1 MFKEKINEITK
12 KHNIS
17 TMSNGNK
24 LGTIDEDNKFILC
37 EEKHLK
43 KFIQN
48 NKNNIKN
55 VYLYEDGNG
64 LCIIEIGKSSRQN
77 FYVNNK
83 KKKNLFQKNKNNI
96 KTKNKIN
103 NIKFKNKTQHGDD
116 ILSEFSEEFKIY
128 FDNNFYLFE
137 TKDNH
142 RKIIKK
148 NIEDFL
154 NWYYNKEDLINQ
166 KNKYEELKQQKI
178 ISIDASTRH
187 TAISIFDNK
196 KYVGTE
202 NVICDGD
209 INKRFYEM
217 IIRINS
223 LLEVEKPDL
232 IIIEEMVVERNVD
245 TQRFLTRLQ
254 GSICLFSALNNCEV
268 IFIRPTEWRK
278 LSKLN
283 EYARE
288 IFPEKKKLKR
298 EDFKVAAMRYVN
310 KMFNLKLGEDE
321 SESYLIGIA
330 FLANDNVL

>member
-1 MFKEKINEITK
+1 MFKEKIDEITK

-17 TMSNGNK
+17 TISNGNK
-24 LGTIDEDNKFILC
+24 LGTIDDVHFILIS
-37 EEKHLK
+37 EKHLK
-43 KFIQN
+43 EFLEN
-48 NKNNIKN
+48 NKGIFKN
-55 VYLYEDGNG
+55 VYLYLDANG
-64 LCIIEIGKSSRQN
+64 DVIIELKKSRKPN
-77 FYVNNK
+77 FYVNNISK
-83 KKKNLFQKNKNNI
+83 KEIFKRNKPNP
-96 KTKNKIN
+96 KTKEKLKE
-103 NIKFKNKTQHGDD
+103 IKFKKTTITGDD
-116 ILSEFSEEFKIY
+116 VLSDFENEFFKY
-128 FDNNFYLFE
+128 FQEHFYLFE
-137 TKDNH
+137 FKDGY
-142 RKIIKK
+142 RKVLKK

-202 NVICDGD
+202 NVICDGN
-209 INKRFYEM
+209 INKRFFNM

-283 EYARE
+283 EYAKE

-298 EDFKVAAMRYVN
+298 EDFKVAAMKYVN
-310 KMFNLKLGEDE
+310 KVFNLKLGEDE
-321 SESYLIGIA
+321 SESYLIGVA
-330 FLANDNVL
+330 FLTNNSVL

>member
-1 MFKEKINEITK
+1 MFKEKIDEITK

-17 TMSNGNK
+17 TISNGNK
-24 LGTIDEDNKFILC
+24 LGTIDDVHFILIS
-37 EEKHLK
+37 EKHLK
-43 KFIQN
+43 EFLEN
-48 NKNNIKN
+48 NKGIIKN
-55 VYLYEDGNG
+55 VYLYLDANG
-64 LCIIEIGKSSRQN
+64 DVILEINPSRKPN

-83 KKKNLFQKNKNNI
+83 KRKEIFKRNKQNM
-96 KTKNKIN
+96 KTKEKLKEIN
-103 NIKFKNKTQHGDD
+103 FKKTTINGDD
-116 ILSEFSEEFKIY
+116 VVDGFENEFQEY
-128 FDNNFYLFE
+128 FHDNFYWFE
-137 TKDNH
+137 IVGGG
-142 RKIIKK
+142 RKVLKK

-154 NWYYNKEDLINQ
+154 NWYYNKEDLVNQ

-232 IIIEEMVVERNVD
+232 IIIEEMVVERNAD

-254 GSICLFSALNNCEV
+254 GSICLFSTLNNCEV

-330 FLANDNVL
+330 FLTNDNVL

>member
-1 MFKEKINEITK
+1 MFKEKIDEITK
-12 KHNIS
+12 KYNIS

-24 LGTIDEDNKFILC
+24 LGTIDDVHFILIS
-37 EEKHLK
+37 EKHLK
-43 KFIQN
+43 EFLEN
-48 NKNNIKN
+48 NKGIIKN
-55 VYLYEDGNG
+55 VYLYLDANG
-64 LCIIEIGKSSRQN
+64 DVILELKKSRKPN
-77 FYVNNK
+77 FYVNNIPKKEIFKRNKQNMKTK
-83 KKKNLFQKNKNNI
+83 KKLKEINFK
-96 KTKNKIN
+96 KTTIN
-103 NIKFKNKTQHGDD
+103 GDD
-116 ILSEFSEEFKIY
+116 VVDGFENEFQEY
-128 FDNNFYLFE
+128 FHDNFYWFE
-137 TKDNH
+137 IVGGV
-142 RKIIKK
+142 RKVLKK

-187 TAISIFDNK
+187 TAISIFYNK

-217 IIRINS
+217 IIKINS

-254 GSICLFSALNNCEV
+254 GSICLFSALNNCEI

-298 EDFKVAAMRYVN
+298 EDFKVAAMKYVN
-310 KMFNLKLGEDE
+310 KTFNLKLGEDE

-330 FLANDNVL
+330 FLTNDNVL

>member
-1 MFKEKINEITK
+1 MFKEKIDEITK

-17 TMSNGNK
+17 TISNGNK
-24 LGTIDEDNKFILC
+24 LGTIDDVHFILIS
-37 EEKHLK
+37 EKHLK
-43 KFIQN
+43 KFLEN
-48 NKNNIKN
+48 NKGIIKN
-55 VYLYEDGNG
+55 VYLYSDADADGNTI
-64 LCIIEIGKSSRQN
+64 LEINPSRKPN

-83 KKKNLFQKNKNNI
+83 KRKEIFKRNKQNI
-96 KTKNKIN
+96 KTKEKLKEIN
-103 NIKFKNKTQHGDD
+103 FKKTTINGDD
-116 ILSEFSEEFKIY
+116 VVDGFENEFHEY
-128 FDNNFYLFE
+128 FHDNFYWFE
-137 TKDNH
+137 IGGVG
-142 RKIIKK
+142 RKVLKK

-217 IIRINS
+217 IIKINS

-321 SESYLIGIA
+321 SESYLIGMA
-330 FLANDNVL
+330 FLNGK

>member
-1 MFKEKINEITK
+1 MFKEKIDEITK

-17 TMSNGNK
+17 TISNGNK
-24 LGTIDEDNKFILC
+24 LGTIDDVHFILIS
-37 EEKHLK
+37 EKHLK
-43 KFIQN
+43 KFLEN
-48 NKNNIKN
+48 NKGIIKN
-55 VYLYEDGNG
+55 VYLYFDANGNAI
-64 LCIIEIGKSSRQN
+64 LEINPSRKPN
-77 FYVNNK
+77 FYVNNTK
-83 KKKNLFQKNKNNI
+83 RKEIFKRNKQNI
-96 KTKNKIN
+96 KTKEKLKEIN
-103 NIKFKNKTQHGDD
+103 FKKTTITGDD
-116 ILSEFSEEFKIY
+116 VVDGFENEFQEY
-128 FDNNFYLFE
+128 FHDNFYWFE
-137 TKDNH
+137 VGGGG
-142 RKIIKK
+142 RKVLKK

-154 NWYYNKEDLINQ
+154 NWYYNEENLRNQ
-166 KNKYEELKQQKI
+166 KNKYEELKKQKI

-223 LLEVEKPDL
+223 LLEIEKPDL

-330 FLANDNVL
+330 FLTNDNIL

>member
-1 MFKEKINEITK
+1 MFKEKIDEITK

-24 LGTIDEDNKFILC
+24 LGTIDDVHFILIS
-37 EEKHLK
+37 EKHLK
-43 KFIQN
+43 EFLEN
-48 NKNNIKN
+48 NKGIIKN
-55 VYLYEDGNG
+55 VYLYLDANG
-64 LCIIEIGKSSRQN
+64 DVIIELKKSRKPN
-77 FYVNNK
+77 FYVNNIPK
-83 KKKNLFQKNKNNI
+83 KEIFKRNKPNP
-96 KTKNKIN
+96 KTKEKLKE
-103 NIKFKNKTQHGDD
+103 IKFKKTTIIGDD
-116 ILSEFSEEFKIY
+116 VVDGFDNQFLEYFHDNFYWFEFKDGY
-128 FDNNFYLFE
+128 
-137 TKDNH
+137 
-142 RKIIKK
+142 RKVLKK

-283 EYARE
+283 EYAKE

-321 SESYLIGIA
+321 SESYLIGMA
-330 FLANDNVL
+330 FLNGK

>member
-1 MFKEKINEITK
+1 MFKEKIDEITK

-17 TMSNGNK
+17 TISNGNK
-24 LGTIDEDNKFILC
+24 LGTIDDVHFILIS
-37 EEKHLK
+37 EKHLK
-43 KFIQN
+43 EFLEN
-48 NKNNIKN
+48 NKGIFKN
-55 VYLYEDGNG
+55 VYLYLDANG
-64 LCIIEIGKSSRQN
+64 DVIIELKKSRKPN
-77 FYVNNK
+77 FYVNNIPK
-83 KKKNLFQKNKNNI
+83 KEIFKRNKPNP
-96 KTKNKIN
+96 KTKERLKEIN
-103 NIKFKNKTQHGDD
+103 FKKTTINGDD
-116 ILSEFSEEFKIY
+116 VVDGFENEFQEY
-128 FDNNFYLFE
+128 FHDNFYWFE
-137 TKDNH
+137 IEGGV
-142 RKIIKK
+142 RKVLKK

-209 INKRFYEM
+209 INKRFYKM

-254 GSICLFSALNNCEV
+254 GSICLFSALNNCEI

-283 EYARE
+283 EYAKE

-310 KMFNLKLGEDE
+310 EMFNLKLGEDE

-330 FLANDNVL
+330 FLTNDNVL

>member
-1 MFKEKINEITK
+1 MFQEKIDEIEK
-12 KHNIS
+12 KHNIL

-24 LGTIDEDNKFILC
+24 LGTINDVNFIMIS
-37 EEKHLK
+37 EKHLK
-43 KFIQN
+43 DFL
-48 NKNNIKN
+48 KNDKGMIKN
-55 VYLYEDGNG
+55 VFLYSDADANVIVE
-64 LCIIEIGKSSRQN
+64 LKKSKKIN
-77 FYVNNK
+77 FYVNDNLR
-83 KKKNLFQKNKNNI
+83 KNFYK
-96 KTKNKIN
+96 
-103 NIKFKNKTQHGDD
+103 KNKTNSKTKEKLKEIMFKKQTKDGNNV
-116 ILSEFSEEFKIY
+116 LSNFENEFFKY
-128 FDNNFYLFE
+128 FQENFYLFE
-137 TKDNH
+137 FKDGY
-142 RKIIKK
+142 RKVLKK

-283 EYARE
+283 EYAKE

-310 KMFNLKLGEDE
+310 EMFNLKLGEDE
-321 SESYLIGIA
+321 SESYLIGMA
-330 FLANDNVL
+330 FLTNDNVL

>member
-1 MFKEKINEITK
+1 MFKEKIDEITK

-17 TMSNGNK
+17 TISNGNK
-24 LGTIDEDNKFILC
+24 LGTIDDVHFILIS
-37 EEKHLK
+37 EKHLK
-43 KFIQN
+43 EFLEN
-48 NKNNIKN
+48 NKGIIKN
-55 VYLYEDGNG
+55 VYLYSDANGNAI
-64 LCIIEIGKSSRQN
+64 LELNPSRKPN
-77 FYVNNK
+77 FYVNNTK
-83 KKKNLFQKNKNNI
+83 RKEIFKRNKQNI
-96 KTKNKIN
+96 KTKKKLKEIN
-103 NIKFKNKTQHGDD
+103 FKKTTITGDD
-116 ILSEFSEEFKIY
+116 VVDGFENEFLEY
-128 FDNNFYLFE
+128 FHENFYWFE
-137 TKDNH
+137 VGGGG
-142 RKIIKK
+142 RKVLKK

-166 KNKYEELKQQKI
+166 KNKYKELKQQKI

-187 TAISIFDNK
+187 TAISIFYNK

-217 IIRINS
+217 IIKINS

-330 FLANDNVL
+330 FLTNDNVL

>member
-1 MFKEKINEITK
+1 MKRLIETEKLYTVILQEIFTKEKLKEINFK
-12 KHNIS
+12 KTTI
-17 TMSNGNK
+17 NGDDVVD
-24 LGTIDEDNKFILC
+24 GFDNEFL
-37 EEKHLK
+37 EYFHDN
-43 KFIQN
+43 F
-48 NKNNIKN
+48 
-55 VYLYEDGNG
+55 YWF
-64 LCIIEIGKSSRQN
+64 EIG
-77 FYVNNK
+77 
-83 KKKNLFQKNKNNI
+83 
-96 KTKNKIN
+96 
-103 NIKFKNKTQHGDD
+103 GGG
-116 ILSEFSEEFKIY
+116 
-128 FDNNFYLFE
+128 
-137 TKDNH
+137 
-142 RKIIKK
+142 RKVLKK

-166 KNKYEELKQQKI
+166 KNKYEEFKKQKI

-330 FLANDNVL
+330 FLTNNSILSKRD

>member
-1 MFKEKINEITK
+1 MFKEKIDEITK

-17 TMSNGNK
+17 TISNGNK
-24 LGTIDEDNKFILC
+24 LGTIDDVYFILIS
-37 EEKHLK
+37 EKYLK
-43 KFIQN
+43 EFLEN
-48 NKNNIKN
+48 NKGIIKN
-55 VYLYEDGNG
+55 VYLYLDADGNAI
-64 LCIIEIGKSSRQN
+64 LEIDPSRKPN
-77 FYVNNK
+77 FYVNNTK
-83 KKKNLFQKNKNNI
+83 KKEIFKRNKQNS
-96 KTKNKIN
+96 KTKENLKE
-103 NIKFKNKTQHGDD
+103 IKFKKTTINGDD
-116 ILSEFSEEFKIY
+116 VVDGFENEFQEY
-128 FDNNFYLFE
+128 FHDNFYWFE
-137 TKDNH
+137 IGGGV
-142 RKIIKK
+142 RKVLKK

-187 TAISIFDNK
+187 TAISIFYNK

-245 TQRFLTRLQ
+245 TQRFLTRVQ
-254 GSICLFSALNNCEV
+254 GAICLFSALNNCEV

-283 EYARE
+283 EYAKE

-321 SESYLIGIA
+321 SESYLIGMA
-330 FLANDNVL
+330 FLTNDNVL

>member
-1 MFKEKINEITK
+1 MFKEKIDEITK

-17 TMSNGNK
+17 TISNGNK
-24 LGTIDEDNKFILC
+24 LGTIDDVHFILIS
-37 EEKHLK
+37 EKHLK
-43 KFIQN
+43 EFLEN
-48 NKNNIKN
+48 NKGIIKN
-55 VYLYEDGNG
+55 VYLYLDADGNSI
-64 LCIIEIGKSSRQN
+64 LEINPSRKPN

-83 KKKNLFQKNKNNI
+83 KKEIFKRNKQNI
-96 KTKNKIN
+96 KTKEKLKE
-103 NIKFKNKTQHGDD
+103 IKFKKTTITGDD
-116 ILSEFSEEFKIY
+116 VVDGFENEFQEY
-128 FDNNFYLFE
+128 FHDNFYWFE
-137 TKDNH
+137 IVGGV
-142 RKIIKK
+142 RKVLKK

-166 KNKYEELKQQKI
+166 KNKYEELKKQKI

-298 EDFKVAAMRYVN
+298 EDFKVAAMKYVN

-321 SESYLIGIA
+321 SESYLIGMA
-330 FLANDNVL
+330 FLTNDNVL

>member
-1 MFKEKINEITK
+1 MFKEKIDEITK

-17 TMSNGNK
+17 TISNGNK
-24 LGTIDEDNKFILC
+24 LGTIDDVHFILIS
-37 EEKHLK
+37 EKHLK
-43 KFIQN
+43 EFLEN
-48 NKNNIKN
+48 NKGIIKN
-55 VYLYEDGNG
+55 VYLYLDANG
-64 LCIIEIGKSSRQN
+64 DVILEINPSRKPN

-83 KKKNLFQKNKNNI
+83 KRKEIFKRNKQNM
-96 KTKNKIN
+96 KTKEKLKEIN
-103 NIKFKNKTQHGDD
+103 FKKTTINGDD
-116 ILSEFSEEFKIY
+116 VVDGFENEFQEY
-128 FDNNFYLFE
+128 FHDNFYWFE
-137 TKDNH
+137 IVGGG
-142 RKIIKK
+142 RKVLKK

-154 NWYYNKEDLINQ
+154 NWYYNKEDLVNQ

-232 IIIEEMVVERNVD
+232 IIIEEMVVERNAD

-330 FLANDNVL
+330 FLTNDNVL

>member
-1 MFKEKINEITK
+1 MFKEKIDEITK
-12 KHNIS
+12 KHNIL
-17 TMSNGNK
+17 TISNGNK
-24 LGTIDEDNKFILC
+24 LGTIDDVHFILIS
-37 EEKHLK
+37 EKHLK
-43 KFIQN
+43 GFLEN
-48 NKNNIKN
+48 NKGIIKN
-55 VYLYEDGNG
+55 VYLYLDANG
-64 LCIIEIGKSSRQN
+64 DVILEINPSRKPN

-83 KKKNLFQKNKNNI
+83 KRKEIFKRNKQNI
-96 KTKNKIN
+96 KTKEKLKEIN
-103 NIKFKNKTQHGDD
+103 FKKTTINGDD
-116 ILSEFSEEFKIY
+116 VVDGFENEFQEY
-128 FDNNFYLFE
+128 FHDNFYWF
-137 TKDNH
+137 KVVGGV
-142 RKIIKK
+142 RKVLKK

-283 EYARE
+283 EYAKE

-298 EDFKVAAMRYVN
+298 EDFKVAAMKYVN

-330 FLANDNVL
+330 FLTNDSVL

>member
-1 MFKEKINEITK
+1 MFKEKIDEITK
-12 KHNIS
+12 KYNIS
-17 TMSNGNK
+17 TISNGNK
-24 LGTIDEDNKFILC
+24 LGTIDDVHFILIS
-37 EEKHLK
+37 EKHLK
-43 KFIQN
+43 KFLEN
-48 NKNNIKN
+48 NKGIIKN
-55 VYLYEDGNG
+55 VYLYLDANG
-64 LCIIEIGKSSRQN
+64 DVILEINPSRKPN
-77 FYVNNK
+77 FYVNNTKRKEIFKRNKQNIKAK
-83 KKKNLFQKNKNNI
+83 KKLKEINFK
-96 KTKNKIN
+96 KTTIN
-103 NIKFKNKTQHGDD
+103 GDD
-116 ILSEFSEEFKIY
+116 VVNGFENEFQEYFHENFYWFEFKDGY
-128 FDNNFYLFE
+128 
-137 TKDNH
+137 
-142 RKIIKK
+142 RKVLKK

-166 KNKYEELKQQKI
+166 KNKYEELKKQKI

-217 IIRINS
+217 IIKINS

-283 EYARE
+283 ECAKE
-288 IFPEKKKLKR
+288 IFPEKKKFKR
-298 EDFKVAAMRYVN
+298 EDFKIAAMRYVN
-310 KMFNLKLGEDE
+310 EMFNLKLGEDE

-330 FLANDNVL
+330 FLTNDNVL

>member
-1 MFKEKINEITK
+1 MFREKINEITK

-24 LGTIDEDNKFILC
+24 LGTIDEENNFILC
-37 EEKHLK
+37 EEKYLK

-103 NIKFKNKTQHGDD
+103 DIKFKNQTQHGDD
-116 ILSEFSEEFKIY
+116 VLSEFSEEFKIY

-142 RKIIKK
+142 RKILKK

-154 NWYYNKEDLINQ
+154 NWYYNREDLINQ
-166 KNKYEELKQQKI
+166 KNKYEEFKKQKI

-321 SESYLIGIA
+321 SESYLIGMA
-330 FLANDNVL
+330 FLTNDSFL